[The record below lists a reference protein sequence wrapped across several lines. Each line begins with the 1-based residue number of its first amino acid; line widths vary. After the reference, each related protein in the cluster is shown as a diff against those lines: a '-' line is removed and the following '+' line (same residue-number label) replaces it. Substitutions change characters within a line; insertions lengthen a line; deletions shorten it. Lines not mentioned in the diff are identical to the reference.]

1 VTDAGRD
8 AWPRDGVHR
17 VLGTA
22 EAVAAELA
30 RRGWDVAVVPPA
42 TSDDAFWDGLVAA
55 LGLPAW
61 FGRNLDALDEALG
74 DRAGATALV
83 LGGWSAYAGA
93 RPERW
98 AGLLDVLSERR
109 DPPLV
114 VLLTDW
120 PPERGSSDRADAAG
134 TSPVRA
140 GLRPTGAPPPRR
152 GRGGPSGPR
161 R

>member
-1 VTDAGRD
+1 MSAHRRA

-22 EAVAAELA
+22 DAVAAELD
-30 RRGWDVAVVPPA
+30 RRGWAVAVVPPA
-42 TSDDAFWDGLVAA
+42 GTDDALWDGLVTA

-74 DRAGATALV
+74 DLAGPTALV
-83 LGGWSAYAGA
+83 LGGWSAYARA

-98 AGLLDVLSERR
+98 NRLLDVLADRADAP

-120 PPERGSSDRADAAG
+120 PAA
-134 TSPVRA
+134 SQPA
-140 GLRPTGAPPPRR
+140 
-152 GRGGPSGPR
+152 
-161 R
+161 